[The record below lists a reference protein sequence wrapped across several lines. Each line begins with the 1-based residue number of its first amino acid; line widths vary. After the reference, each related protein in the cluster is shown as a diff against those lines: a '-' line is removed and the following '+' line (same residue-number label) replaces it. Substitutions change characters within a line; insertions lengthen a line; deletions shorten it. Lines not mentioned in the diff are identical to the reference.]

1 MSDGDRSEPTS
12 GESSTDD
19 ERKRRRFLQLAS
31 GVSLGA
37 LAGCLQLGDTEG
49 ETEVDAGR
57 PDNWCVEE
65 NNVEVWD
72 ELATEES
79 IDGVERDPSD
89 LLTREEVAYQC
100 YPQGYQLCANCRF
113 FIPGKPNETGS
124 GNGACAIVEGV
135 VRSRDYCARYEPTER
150 LQEYPSPTALEQD
163 GIQKAPP
170 SN

>member
-12 GESSTDD
+12 GESSTDH

-37 LAGCLQLGDTEG
+37 LAGCLQLGGTEG
-49 ETEVDAGR
+49 EAEADVSR

-65 NNVEVWD
+65 NDVEVAD
-72 ELATEES
+72 TFKTEES
-79 IDGVERDPSD
+79 IDGIERDPDD
-89 LLTREEVAYQC
+89 LLTREEAAYQC
-100 YPQGYQLCANCRF
+100 YPQGYQLCANCKY

-124 GNGACAIVEGV
+124 GDGACAIVEGV
-135 VRSRDYCARYEPTER
+135 VRSRDYCARYEPAER
-150 LQEYPSPTALEQD
+150 LQSYPSPTALEQE
-163 GIQKAPP
+163 GIQKAPD